1 MKVAVQCDSPLL
13 QRSLELFLDEYLSS
27 LKQCDIVVRD
37 KRIENDP
44 HLTLLI
50 GASSDADLVK
60 PFSRSQLMLV
70 LEQMVKKDE
79 VLLALKNKQLEKEF

>member
-1 MKVAVQCDSPLL
+1 M
-13 QRSLELFLDEYLSS
+13 
-27 LKQCDIVVRD
+27 
-37 KRIENDP
+37 
-44 HLTLLI
+44 LI

-79 VLLALKNKQLEKEF
+79 VLQEVAASADEPVDDRKRLDFSILEKRIEKLTQEYQQNVIKAVRAFYER